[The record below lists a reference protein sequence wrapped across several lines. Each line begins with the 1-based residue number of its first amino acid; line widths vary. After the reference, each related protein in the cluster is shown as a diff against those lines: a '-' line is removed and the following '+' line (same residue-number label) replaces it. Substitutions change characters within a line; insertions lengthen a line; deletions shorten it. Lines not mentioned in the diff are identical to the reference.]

1 MRLMIKFFIFIL
13 VLGLGAPFI
22 LKKPDGTPLMD
33 AREFI
38 PDVKSWSTDI
48 GGWWNRMKR
57 QAPDV
62 TGAIVAEEETT
73 VYRWQAPDGSWRFSD
88 TPPVQGTAEKITV
101 DPNANLIEGLP
112 ERVEPEPQEA
122 QETQDSGIDLPVP
135 MTISPDQLKKL
146 KADAE
151 NIQNLMNDRAE
162 QLDNL

>member
-38 PDVKSWSTDI
+38 PDVKAWSMDI
-48 GGWWNRMKR
+48 NGWWHRMKR
-57 QAPDV
+57 KAPDV
-62 TGAIVAEEETT
+62 TGGIVSEEETT
-73 VYRWQAPDGSWRFSD
+73 VYRWQAPDGSWQFSD

-112 ERVEPEPQEA
+112 EKIEPDPEPE
-122 QETQDSGIDLPVP
+122 QDSAVEMPVP
-135 MTISPDQLKKL
+135 MTISPDKL
-146 KADAE
+146 KRLKEDAE
-151 NIQNLMNDRAE
+151 NIQNLMDDRAE
-162 QLDNL
+162 QLNNL